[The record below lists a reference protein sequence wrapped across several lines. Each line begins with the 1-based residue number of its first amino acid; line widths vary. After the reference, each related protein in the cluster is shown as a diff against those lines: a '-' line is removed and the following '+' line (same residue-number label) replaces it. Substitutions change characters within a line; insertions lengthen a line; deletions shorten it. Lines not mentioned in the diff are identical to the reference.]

1 MSAVPSLDVPA
12 VAPSPRRHLHL
23 VPSGPAVVDSL
34 EGGRSTRRAPLTRRA
49 VLARR
54 RFAALLALLVLVGGG
69 LLAAKAVAE
78 ANPAG
83 GATSVTVKDGETLSQ
98 IAARELPSLRNDR
111 GVVAIQEANNMSS
124 MHVQAGQR
132 ILVPAG

>member
-1 MSAVPSLDVPA
+1 MSAVPSLDAPA
-12 VAPSPRRHLHL
+12 IAPSPRRHLHL
-23 VPSGPAVVDSL
+23 VPSGPAVAEPVESKR
-34 EGGRSTRRAPLTRRA
+34 GAGRAPLARRA
-49 VLARR
+49 VFVRR

-69 LLAAKAVAE
+69 LLAAKAMAE
-78 ANPAG
+78 GAPNG
-83 GATSVTVKDGETLSQ
+83 GATSVTVKSGETLSQ

-111 GVVAIQEANNMSS
+111 AVVAIQEANNMNS